1 MTMIDDFSS
10 CIDYDVSIITL
21 SLSKALSIVF
31 LCSCLD
37 TLVSGRCATIT
48 LSSQFY
54 AIKVKNI
61 VLLFNY
67 LESGKI
73 F

>member
-37 TLVSGRCATIT
+37 TLSGRCATIT

-67 LESGKI
+67 LKLGKL